1 MAVSPLNVATKGY
14 LDSPLAVSVGGY
26 LGGLIPSIPEA
37 IHGGVVVITQTYGTL
52 SATITTG
59 FERVESALAV
69 QVLSNTPG
77 IAMVAKA
84 VSAIIMATRAA
95 VLQVS
100 QNLGYK
106 IGPEPGAEV
115 SDKEPGT
122 DE

>member
-14 LDSPLAVSVGGY
+14 LDSPLAVGVSGY

-37 IHGGVVVITQTYGTL
+37 IHGGVVVIAQTYGTL

-59 FERVESALAV
+59 FEQVESALAV

-84 VSAIIMATRAA
+84 VSAIIMATKAA

-100 QNLGYK
+100 QSLGYQ